1 MQLDDLDQFYE
12 ARNAKKF
19 LTSDNPH
26 MMTLVRKI
34 GQWLHVG
41 PRDAVLDVGCSDGYI
56 LERLAKDRGYASAA
70 GIDLSPAT
78 VALAR
83 HMLRELKNVTL
94 AVGSAE
100 SLPFEDATFTKVIV
114 NELIEHV
121 PDDAK
126 VFEEVSRVL
135 RPGGLLFMSAPNSF
149 DDMMPLFHGYCRR
162 MDEIEGHLRRYT
174 ADDIASLGARAGLRL
189 ERIEYGGF
197 IWGFV
202 WYNTVVYN
210 DGLKKLAL
218 KMITRPPSTAAQE
231 KESDTLERPT
241 FNGMAA
247 LPFAVLR
254 ALDVLDAPFKQS
266 RKNMGFHALF
276 RKI

>member
-1 MQLDDLDQFYE
+1 MQLDDFYE
-12 ARNAKKF
+12 ARNAKKY

-34 GQWLHVG
+34 GRWLDVG
-41 PRDAVLDVGCSDGYI
+41 PNDDVLDVGCSDGYI
-56 LERLAKDRGYASAA
+56 LERLLKDRGMRSGA
-70 GIDLSPAT
+70 GIDISPAT

-83 HMLRELKNVTL
+83 HMLKDAGNMTFKT
-94 AVGSAE
+94 GSAE
-100 SLPFEDATFTKVIV
+100 ELPFPGESFTKVIV

-121 PDDAK
+121 PNDAR
-126 VFEEVSRVL
+126 VFAEVSRVL

-162 MDEIEGHLRRYT
+162 MDAIEGHLRRYT
-174 ADDIASLGARAGLRL
+174 AREIEAMGSRTGLRL
-189 ERIEYGGF
+189 ERVEYGGF

-218 KMITRPPSTAAQE
+218 KAITRSAPPAQE
-231 KESDTLERPT
+231 ESDELVRPQ
-241 FNGMAA
+241 FNGLAA
-247 LPFAVLR
+247 LPFALLR
-254 ALDVLDAPFKQS
+254 AMDVLDAPFKQS
-266 RKNMGFHALF
+266 PLNMGFHALF